1 MKTRRVILLGVV
13 VFLVAL
19 VLRMP
24 AVQMQRVLGPSLA
37 QAGVQ
42 LQGIE
47 GSLSA
52 GRAAQ
57 VDLRGN
63 ALLHD
68 LGWNLRAAHL
78 LLGRASFM
86 LAGGRDGTLVDGT
99 AFVVPSGTLTLQDFK
114 LASSLKAV
122 LAAAGYA
129 GMPVEG
135 QVNLDLSRMKLR
147 ESWPRQAQ
155 GTLTVR
161 GMGWKLGREAV
172 VLGDY
177 TATLDNETG
186 GVKAVVST
194 LSGALEINGQARLAE
209 DRSYEVDLQM
219 RPKPNAPPM
228 VPNLVRN
235 LGAPDAQGWYH
246 VRRRGQLGAPAATTP
261 APTS

>member
-1 MKTRRVILLGVV
+1 MKRRTLILLGLV

-24 AVQMQRVLGPSLA
+24 AVQLQRLMGPLLA

-47 GSLSA
+47 GSLSK

-57 VDLRGN
+57 VNLQGNPLLR
-63 ALLHD
+63 D
-68 LGWNLRAAHL
+68 VGWNLRAAHL
-78 LLGRASFM
+78 LLGSASFM
-86 LAGGRDGTLVDGT
+86 LAGGRDGTLVDGI
-99 AFVVPSGTLTLQDFK
+99 ASIVPSGTLTLQDFK
-114 LASSLKAV
+114 LASPLKAV
-122 LAAAGYA
+122 LAAAGY
-129 GMPVEG
+129 GGLPVEG
-135 QVNLDLSRMKLR
+135 QLGLDLSRMKLR
-147 ESWPRQAQ
+147 EGWPRQAQ

-172 VLGDY
+172 LLGDY

-186 GVKAVVST
+186 GVKADIST
-194 LSGALEINGQARLAE
+194 LGGALEISGKARLGD
-209 DRSYEVDLQM
+209 DRSYEVDLQL
-219 RPKPNAPPM
+219 RAKPNAPPM

-246 VRRRGQLGAPAATTP
+246 VRRRGQLGAPGASP
-261 APTS
+261 AGAK